1 MLVHDGLFSWE
12 GFGGVLGL
20 AKGECRLRIF
30 DLTKDKT
37 SRVMYLKPILVVV
50 SDLQG
55 SGNPLKQVSVR
66 SCCSHVAS
74 RVVQKF
80 HIDPQR
86 MVFIEYT
93 PSSTYGDRNQYHI
106 AEKFDVM
113 DFVWHENS
121 ALHPKWRPLSQPLLG
136 LVSGLVAQTGLEP

>member
-37 SRVMYLKPILVVV
+37 GRVMHLKPILVVV
-50 SDLQG
+50 SDLPG
-55 SGNPLKQVSVR
+55 RESSLKRVSVR

-93 PSSTYGDRNQYHI
+93 PPSTYGDQGQHHI

-113 DFVWHENS
+113 DFVWHEDR
-121 ALHPKWRPLSQPLLG
+121 ALHPKWRPLGQPLLDE
-136 LVSGLVAQTGLEP
+136 VSGLVAQTESEA